1 MPRERA
7 GAQGDVVG
15 IEESPEMAAV
25 AREHIAEEGWHNVTV
40 CSHWPRMPR
49 PRSPQMPLRCPA
61 TVIARSPPG

>member
-1 MPRERA
+1 LPRERV